1 MARTGPDLRL
11 GLGDSSEFP
20 TRMTSAQVFQ
30 RHHLLAPRVHV
41 SKKLESDLEA
51 DPHGG
56 HHTLCIFGEVSLL
69 ALSSIVH
76 SWLHRSH
83 PHETD

>member
-1 MARTGPDLRL
+1 MGDGGSVLSLVEEALASRPWRL
-11 GLGDSSEFP
+11 EYLCYY
-20 TRMTSAQVFQ
+20 
-30 RHHLLAPRVHV
+30 LLPPRVHV